1 MGSRDLVSLD
11 GLRVLIVEDNFIVA
25 DSLKELVT
33 AYGGAVAAMVPDLE
47 KALAACDE
55 RAVDV
60 AILDIDLRGTNVAP
74 LARRLHELSVGFV
87 FLSGYGDE
95 NLLPEDLRA
104 RPRLDKPVDP
114 DRLIR
119 ALLEVTGR
127 LA

>member
-1 MGSRDLVSLD
+1 MSSSDSVSLD

-47 KALAACDE
+47 KALAAAEE
-55 RAVDV
+55 RPVDV

-74 LARRLHELSVGFV
+74 VARRLHDQRVGFI

-95 NLLPEDLRA
+95 NLLPEDLRG